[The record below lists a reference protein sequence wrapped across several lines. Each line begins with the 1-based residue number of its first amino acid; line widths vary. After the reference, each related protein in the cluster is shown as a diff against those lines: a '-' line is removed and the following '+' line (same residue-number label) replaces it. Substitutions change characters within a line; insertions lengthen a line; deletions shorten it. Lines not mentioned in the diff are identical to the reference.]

1 MRTKLKKSLL
11 EKVALEQHE
20 HVRLKPTNA
29 LEASGP
35 SGSLGEGSD
44 KRN

>member
-11 EKVALEQHE
+11 ERVALEQHE

-29 LEASGP
+29 LEASAYIA
-35 SGSLGEGSD
+35 LGNMCDG
-44 KRN
+44 